1 MRSGSSTSIAARCA
15 HRAGGATRIW
25 RGSTARWKSSA
36 RSWTPSDSAP
46 PTGRRCWTVIL
57 RRARARNL
65 CPPRVRGD
73 GVRRLYTLLVVL
85 ALPVATLL
93 VLWRGLR
100 DRNYWRGWGGGGG
113 RGGGAPSAPRPGGGS
128 PGPGG
133 GGAARPAPGG
143 APRAPRPGLSP
154 HPLRSAPAGGARAP
168 PPSLHGR

>member
-100 DRNYWRGWGGGGG
+100 DRNYWRGWGGGFC
-113 RGGGAPSAPRPGGGS
+113 RG
-128 PGPGG
+128 
-133 GGAARPAPGG
+133 ARPKVATPPLWVYAGSGGEVQAP
-143 APRAPRPGLSP
+143 PSP
-154 HPLRSAPAGGARAP
+154 VQGPPAP
-168 PPSLHGR
+168 PP